1 MKLSG
6 GLSRSAS
13 IARGLLSGLRQF
25 GPPRTDYVEYNLTE
39 ATYQATDDQTGATQ
53 TVQGLSG
60 VFANRFPGDSPP
72 RDPWCDST
80 RRFRISDKEK
90 FCRGN
95 LSSGALNKEYVSVS
109 DDPCKGLH
117 PTDTKYFTCGGP
129 LVNLN
134 VPSPK

>member
-1 MKLSG
+1 VG
-6 GLSRSAS
+6 ETWV
-13 IARGLLSGLRQF
+13 RG
-25 GPPRTDYVEYNLTE
+25 YVEICGR
-39 ATYQATDDQTGATQ
+39 TYSLPKGTPVPD
-53 TVQGLSG
+53 
-60 VFANRFPGDSPP
+60 
-72 RDPWCDST
+72 
-80 RRFRISDKEK
+80 SDKEK

-117 PTDTKYFTCGGP
+117 PTESKYFTCGKP